1 MIETMTEQELIESR
15 KNIPAWKQSK
25 KIHPEDYQKLEQKRF
40 DMELENINKSYNK
53 ESYYDGLL

>member
-1 MIETMTEQELIESR
+1 MTEQELIESR